1 MSTENTG
8 TVEVTI
14 DGDVAVVT
22 LRRERKRNALSTHL
36 EARLLEALRSG
47 AVAGSRA
54 VVITGGDQVFSAGAD
69 VTELRDMTPA
79 AIADYYRASGAV
91 YEVLAD
97 LPVPTVA
104 AVAGYCL
111 GGGLEL
117 ALAADFR
124 VADPT
129 ADFGFPEVG
138 LGILPSSGG
147 VTRLVRSIGPDRARD
162 LVLRGR
168 RFDPALAERWGLI
181 TEIAPAGEHLSPGA
195 GDRQGTGR
203 PAPAGGQ
210 SHQSGHRRRRRVLAP
225 HCTAAR
231 TARLRRAQPRRLALP
246 TADIGDGVRAD
257 KTKTRPREGTGM
269 QRDVVRPNDRREPS
283 REAAW
288 HLVAVHKAVHA
299 AAWPAHPDR

>member
-1 MSTENTG
+1 MSSENTG

-69 VTELRDMTPA
+69 VTELREMTPA

-91 YEVLAD
+91 YEMLAD
-97 LPVPTVA
+97 LAVPTVA

-129 ADFGFPEVG
+129 ADFGFPEVA

-147 VTRLVRSIGPDRARD
+147 VARLVRSIGPDRARD

-168 RFDPALAERWGLI
+168 RFDPVVAERWGLI
-181 TEIAPAGEHLSPGA
+181 TEIAPAGEHLSRALAIAKELAALPPLA
-195 GDRQGTGR
+195 VNLTNRVID
-203 PAPAGGQ
+203 AAAES
-210 SHQSGHRRRRRVLAP
+210 SH
-225 HCTAAR
+225 R
-231 TARLRRAQPRRLALP
+231 TALLLEQLAY
-246 TADIGDGVRAD
+246 
-257 KTKTRPREGTGM
+257 
-269 QRDVVRPNDRREPS
+269 
-283 REAAW
+283 AA
-288 HLVAVHKAVHA
+288 LNRT
-299 AAWPAHPDR
+299 D